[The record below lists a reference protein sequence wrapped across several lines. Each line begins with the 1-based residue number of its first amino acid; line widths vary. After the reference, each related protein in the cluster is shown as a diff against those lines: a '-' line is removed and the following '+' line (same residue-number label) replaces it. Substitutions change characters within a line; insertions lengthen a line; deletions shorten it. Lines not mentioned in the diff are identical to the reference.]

1 MEILKEIDIPSIAFK
16 TTGGN
21 NYTND
26 LTQEIYLELLQK
38 PERVKELH
46 EEGGLKGYVCRMA
59 YYSYHGHL
67 GRFFLKYRRRLELT
81 PEQGTDLNLK
91 EVLDNAELTEIER
104 MWVDEYLKHDCISS
118 WMMKNTDISRQH
130 IAKRIKEIANK
141 CKKSL

>member
-1 MEILKEIDIPSIAFK
+1 MEILNEIDIPSIAFK

-38 PERVKELH
+38 PDKVKELYK
-46 EEGGLKGYVCRMA
+46 EGGLKGYVCRMA

-67 GRFFLKYRRRLELT
+67 GRFFLKYRRRLEIT
-81 PEQGTDLNLK
+81 PEQGADLNLQDI
-91 EVLDNAELTEIER
+91 LDTADLTEMEL
-104 MWVDEYLKHDCISS
+104 MWVTEYLKHNCMSS
-118 WMMKNTDISRQH
+118 WMMKNTNISRQN

>member
-21 NYTND
+21 NYTDD

-38 PERVKELH
+38 PDRVKELH
-46 EEGGLKGYVCRMA
+46 KEGGLKGYVCRMA

-67 GRFFLKYRRRLELT
+67 GRFFLKYRRRLEIT
-81 PEQGTDLNLK
+81 PEQGADLNLQDI
-91 EVLDNAELTEIER
+91 LDTADLTEMEL
-104 MWVDEYLKHDCISS
+104 MWVTEYLKHNCMSS
-118 WMMKNTDISRQH
+118 WMMKNTNISRQN